1 MMVGGG
7 RNVQRVAWE
16 LPEAAP
22 LGPCGCAGEVPPEQV
37 TPLDL
42 VPGALGALAV
52 GGLCLLAY
60 FLFADFSLLTVLAT
74 KSPLMGG

>member
-7 RNVQRVAWE
+7 RHVQRVGWE

-22 LGPCGCAGEVPPEQV
+22 LGPCGHAGEVPPEQV

-42 VPGALGALAV
+42 VPEALGALAV
-52 GGLCLLAY
+52 GGLCLWAC
-60 FLFADFSLLTVLAT
+60 FLFTDFSLLTVLAT
-74 KSPLMGG
+74 ESPLMSG